1 MAGVGKGE
9 TGSNTVPT
17 VYSGDCGSPNGVVPM
32 DGLDKSSVPG
42 LMEGL
47 REGRIQEDIC
57 VSG

>member
-42 LMEGL
+42 LMEG
-47 REGRIQEDIC
+47 
-57 VSG
+57 